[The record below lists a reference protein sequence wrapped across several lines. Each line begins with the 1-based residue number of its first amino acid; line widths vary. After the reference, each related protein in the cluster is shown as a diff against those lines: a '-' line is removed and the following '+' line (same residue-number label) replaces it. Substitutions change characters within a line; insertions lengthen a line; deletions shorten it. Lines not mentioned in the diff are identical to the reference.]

1 MKKIGI
7 GLVIILLVAAGAVY
21 TIAYQP
27 TSEIK
32 SPLTTDSMSGLPGIS
47 SKGFHSTP
55 SFVLNTTLPEYPNK
69 IMVYESV
76 KPRVS
81 EKEVLSI
88 AKQLGLNKNVREV
101 SGEFILTDGQYHL
114 EVNKNSGRVAY
125 TDASRWMIGNDKDKP
140 SNLPSDDEAI
150 DIARKFLIDK
160 GLMPDDAVLR
170 GVDHPGVV
178 AINKTGDVIGVGFE
192 DVKVSFARE
201 VNGLPVVGAGS
212 KIHVEVG
219 GGGEVIRVYK
229 VWREYVPYKKFSI
242 ITPDEAFEKL
252 KKVGIFGIKD
262 VETASI
268 DKVYLGYYTKS
279 ASDEQ
284 TDLQPVYVF
293 EGEAKRDNETRK
305 FVQYI
310 PAAPELG
317 MELPGVKG

>member
-7 GLVIILLVAAGAVY
+7 GLVITLLVAAGAVY

-27 TSEIK
+27 TSEIV
-32 SPLTTDSMSGLPGIS
+32 SPSIDNM
-47 SKGFHSTP
+47 KGFHSTP
-55 SFVLNTTLPEYPNK
+55 LYVLNTTLPSGPDK
-69 IMVYESV
+69 LMVYKSTRPDMSV
-76 KPRVS
+76 ER
-81 EKEVLSI
+81 EEVASL
-88 AKQLGLNKNVREV
+88 AKRLGLTGNVSEV
-101 SGEFILTDGQYHL
+101 SGEFILTEGQYHL
-114 EVNKNSGRVAY
+114 EVNKKSGRVAY

-140 SNLPSDDEAI
+140 SNLPSDDEALI
-150 DIARKFLIDK
+150 IARKILIDK
-160 GLMPDDAVLR
+160 GLMPDDAVLC
-170 GVDHPGVV
+170 GVDHPSVV
-178 AINKTGDVIGVGFE
+178 AINKTGDMIGVGFE
-192 DVKVSFARE
+192 EVKVSFARE

-212 KIHVEVG
+212 KIDVEVG
-219 GGGEVIRVYK
+219 GGGDVISVYK
-229 VWREYVPYKKFSI
+229 VWREYVPYKEFSI

-252 KKVGIFGIKD
+252 KKVGIFTGIKD

-279 ASDEQ
+279 ASEEQ

-293 EGEAKRDNETRK
+293 EGEAKGDNETRK

>member
-1 MKKIGI
+1 MKKTGI

-27 TSEIK
+27 TSEIA
-32 SPLTTDSMSGLPGIS
+32 SPPIDNM
-47 SKGFHSTP
+47 KGFHSTP
-55 SFVLNTTLPEYPNK
+55 LYVLNTTLPSAPDK
-69 IMVYESV
+69 LMVYISKRPEV
-76 KPRVS
+76 EREEVALLAKRLGLTGNVS
-81 EKEVLSI
+81 E
-88 AKQLGLNKNVREV
+88 V
-101 SGEFILTDGQYHL
+101 SDEFILTDGQYHF
-114 EVNKNSGRVAY
+114 EVNKKSGRVAY

-160 GLMPDDAVLR
+160 GLMPDDAVLCR
-170 GVDHPGVV
+170 VSHPRIV

-192 DVKVSFARE
+192 DVKVSFTRE

-212 KIHVEVG
+212 KIDVEVG
-219 GGGEVIRVYK
+219 GGGDVISVYK
-229 VWREYVPYKKFSI
+229 VWREYVPYKEFSI
-242 ITPDEAFEKL
+242 ITPEEAFEKL
-252 KKVGIFGIKD
+252 KKVGIFTGIKD

-279 ASDEQ
+279 ASEEQ
-284 TDLQPVYVF
+284 TYLQPVYVF
-293 EGEAKRDNETRK
+293 VGEAKGDNETRK